1 MLQMKLETHYAYAD
15 TIAEKS
21 SWVRMGPQLLVGAQ
35 DDFSAGPMALICAAE
50 SLKLIS
56 VDRNRQNIFKRF
68 DKLLSLVDLE
78 SVDACHNDCFDIGIH
93 QVFMNDEGFT
103 ENIKLPVA
111 ADEPDQDDVAILDI
125 V

>member
-1 MLQMKLETHYAYAD
+1 MKLATHYSYAD

-21 SWVRMGPQLLVGAQ
+21 SWVRMGAQLLVGAQ
-35 DDFSAGPMALICAAE
+35 DDFSAGPMALSAAE
-50 SLKLIS
+50 SLNLIS

-111 ADEPDQDDVAILDI
+111 TDKPDQDDVAILDI